1 MLMKNVIELCM
12 DALEQR
18 IRDLNAAGKDL
29 LDALDGY
36 LLCKVS
42 RTVLID
48 TMERYRKVLQ
58 KK

>member
-1 MLMKNVIELCM
+1 MLMKTVVELCM

-36 LLCKVS
+36 LLC
-42 RTVLID
+42 RTPRSVLID